1 MKGLTKN
8 ERKFIEEFADFL
20 IESGLKIRE
29 ALKKKEYDFI
39 LLRVINIKQQSEIV
53 DSLVYEKRR
62 Q

>member
-20 IESGLKIRE
+20 IESGLKIRQ
-29 ALKKKEYDFI
+29 ALKKKDYDFI

-53 DSLVYEKRR
+53 DSLVYRKRR